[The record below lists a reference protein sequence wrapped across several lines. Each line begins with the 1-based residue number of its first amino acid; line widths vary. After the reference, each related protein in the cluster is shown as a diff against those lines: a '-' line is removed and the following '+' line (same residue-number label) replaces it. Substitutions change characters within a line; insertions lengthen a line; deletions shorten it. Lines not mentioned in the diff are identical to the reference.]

1 MKRTIIFIALIAIGI
16 SAAAQGLEFRLKG
29 GANFQ
34 KSNLADKEFSFLPQ
48 FGMSAGI
55 RLSTF
60 GIYAEIDYSTHED
73 INGSGGI
80 PYIIPSAQV
89 RWYTYRFIYAEAGLA
104 YLLLAEDDEPGLK
117 ENIDKEV
124 GYYVGFGATYKR
136 FEIGFRMASR
146 PTSNIQLLA
155 ALRF

>member
-1 MKRTIIFIALIAIGI
+1 MKRTILFIAIIAIGV

-48 FGMSAGI
+48 FGMSAGLRI
-55 RLSTF
+55 STI
-60 GIYAEIDYSTHED
+60 GIYAEVDYSMHED
-73 INGSGGI
+73 VNGSGGI

-104 YLLLAEDDEPGLK
+104 YLLLAEDIEPGLR
-117 ENIDKEV
+117 ENIDKEM
-124 GYYVGFGATYKR
+124 GYYVGFGATSQR
-136 FEIGFRMASR
+136 LEIGLRMASK
-146 PTSNIQLLA
+146 PVSNIQILA